1 MQEYELIFYQI
12 KIVIK
17 QYKTAEFVKSMHSFS
32 RRNRKEKD
40 CLGYRVYRDSEK
52 ENTFIEIVHAYRRCW
67 IIHASE
73 EAAFIY
79 PHIIEEHHDT
89 SNETNF
95 LSRRFGANGGFADS
109 TTGDG
114 DRGP

>member
-1 MQEYELIFYQI
+1 LEEYALLFYKI
-12 KIVIK
+12 KIVVR
-17 QYKTAEFVKSMHSFS
+17 QYKRDEFVESMRSFS
-32 RRNRKEKD
+32 RRIRKEKD
-40 CLGYRVYRDSEK
+40 GLGYRVYRDSEK

-95 LSRRFGANGGFADS
+95 LSRRCGANGGFADS

>member
-1 MQEYELIFYQI
+1 MLKVYASFR
-12 KIVIK
+12 
-17 QYKTAEFVKSMHSFS
+17 AEFVK
-32 RRNRKEKD
+32 KKTVLATV
-40 CLGYRVYRDSEK
+40 C
-52 ENTFIEIVHAYRRCW
+52 IEIPKRKTHLSKSFTHTDVVGSL
-67 IIHASE
+67 HASE

-95 LSRRFGANGGFADS
+95 LSRRCGANGGFADS